1 MFSDRLRSVRTFRG
15 VTQQK
20 TADFLGI
27 NIRHYQKYESG
38 EVEPDIKRLAEIADF
53 FNVPSDWLLCR
64 DDYLTSL
71 GVSVDVPR
79 TSPPKRPKC
88 QKNRQSHQTQSSDS
102 GEC

>member
-1 MFSDRLRSVRTFRG
+1 MFNERLRSARAFRG
-15 VTQQK
+15 KTQQQ

-38 EVEPDIKRLAEIADF
+38 EVEPDIKRLANIADF

-64 DDYLTSL
+64 DDYLKSL
-71 GVSVDVPR
+71 GVFVDVPQTYLPKHP
-79 TSPPKRPKC
+79 TS
-88 QKNRQSHQTQSSDS
+88 QKNRQSRPIQSSDS

>member
-1 MFSDRLRSVRTFRG
+1 MFNDRLRSVRNFRK

-38 EVEPDIKRLAEIADF
+38 DIEPDLKRLTEIADF

-64 DDYLTSL
+64 DDYLKSL
-71 GVSVDVPR
+71 GVHVDVPQTYLPR
-79 TSPPKRPKC
+79 RPKS
-88 QKNRQSHQTQSSDS
+88 QKNHQSRQLQSSDN